1 MFLGTLLLVAALA
14 FTVARLT
21 SPAPPPAAPAVTPS
35 VIALPP
41 TAMATATS
49 TLGTLPPVT
58 STSTS
63 AIDWRL
69 IRSAADLPSAVQCRD
84 NVEPISIPA
93 TASAPAA
100 IACASKLADDETLYF
115 WYAATPDERYRAI
128 TAAMAKLKH
137 VHAGPNWVAGGMVTP
152 TMGRIGGDV
161 YQ

>member
-1 MFLGTLLLVAALA
+1 MFIGALVLVATLA

-21 SPAPPPAAPAVTPS
+21 SPAPAAPAVAPS
-35 VIALPP
+35 VVALPP
-41 TAMATATS
+41 TTTATS

-58 STSTS
+58 STSAS

-115 WYAATPDERYRAI
+115 WYAGTPDERYRAI

-137 VHAGPNWVAGGMVTP
+137 VHAGPNWVAGGMVTS